1 MTMTGRK
8 EMTAPTLETWSRSA
22 AQPQPKTAP
31 TAPMP
36 AASESR
42 YPRVAVSG
50 TATERKTTVSR
61 TRDRPATT
69 IPKGSREALRDSATS
84 MATAACPVTMTSLMP

>member
-8 EMTAPTLETWSRSA
+8 EMTAPTLETARRSA

-36 AASESR
+36 APRDSR
-42 YPRVAVSG
+42 YPRVAVTG
-50 TATERKTTVSR
+50 TAMERKTTMRRMSER
-61 TRDRPATT
+61 PTTRM
-69 IPKGSREALRDSATS
+69 PKGMRAALSSSATS
-84 MATAACPVTMTSLMP
+84 IATAV